1 MKKLIRSDGQSLI
14 EFAVA
19 LPLLMLMSLGVVEVA
34 YALWDQHVVTK
45 LAREGSNLISRDT
58 TLQDAATALR
68 TMSSQ
73 PVDFDADSTV
83 IFSVLRRGATT
94 GTANFDQIILYQRYQ
109 YGAIPATSHLQTGGG
124 SYGGPPNY
132 EAAGADNNT
141 ALQVTNVPND
151 LVSVLGGM
159 IYVTEIFTNHPLL
172 TPFDKLGVPMP
183 TELYSIA
190 YF

>member
-1 MKKLIRSDGQSLI
+1 MKKLIRSNGQSII

-19 LPLLMLMSLGVVEVA
+19 LPLLLMMSLGVVEVA

-58 TLQDAATALR
+58 SLADAALALR

-73 PVDFDADSTV
+73 PVDFDNDSTV

-94 GTANFDQIILYQRYQ
+94 GTANFNQVILYQRYQ

-124 SYGGPPNY
+124 SYGGPPDY
-132 EAAGADNNT
+132 QAAGADSNT
-141 ALQVTNVPND
+141 SLQVTNIPAD
-151 LVSVLGGM
+151 LVSTLGGM
-159 IYVTEIFTNHPLL
+159 IYVTEIFTRHPLI
-172 TPFDKLGVPMP
+172 TPFDRLGVPMP